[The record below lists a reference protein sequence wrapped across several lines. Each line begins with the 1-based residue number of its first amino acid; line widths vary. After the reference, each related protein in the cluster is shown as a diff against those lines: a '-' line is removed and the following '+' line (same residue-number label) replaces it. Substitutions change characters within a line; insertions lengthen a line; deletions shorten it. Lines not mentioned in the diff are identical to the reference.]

1 MKIYTGRFFTHM
13 RITVTYGFLSLVLS
27 IGILPSFSHSQIN
40 TETLIDS
47 SEPENFT
54 FELKLKDE
62 RPSSLAGLE
71 NEKPKSKLTPTI
83 GLSFRKKGI
92 SREDFQI
99 NLYRDSLQIDSVYVD
114 TVTNTVKIVK
124 DTVNI
129 YKPWESRPHFWN
141 SLWQMGF
148 VEYFPFFMAKYV
160 RDWGSTP
167 EQINWTKVSWDT
179 WRRNLRDG
187 FEYDGD
193 NFLTNYFAHPY
204 HGNLFYNAG
213 RTNGYNFWES
223 SIYAFVG
230 SGLWEMFGETFRPSF
245 NDLITTTVNGINF
258 GETMF
263 KLSAMMTDNQAT
275 GFERTWREVVGGI
288 INPVRGVT
296 RLISGESWRIF
307 PNPDYARPESF
318 KVKVYA
324 GMRRLDNSSE
334 GGGEIFSK
342 GQEQGI
348 YGLDVVYGD
357 VFDYDMPF
365 SYFTFGTEL
374 NSGSPQFGRL
384 YSNGHIFGI
393 TLKDKKDVKHKL
405 NFTLDYSY
413 ANNPGYQYGQT
424 SVIPNLMSKYKFLW
438 GTELLTQ
445 VGLNAVIMGGTNT
458 DYFVAADGRDYDLGP
473 GLGVLANFELRKN
486 NWAFVKLMYTNGWI
500 FSMTEPQD
508 SKHNLNYVTLEINIP
523 LQKYFAV
530 GLIASVYWRY
540 SFYDGSP
547 DVTKQVPIAK
557 LYFSTL
563 LDY

>member
-1 MKIYTGRFFTHM
+1 MKIYTERFFTHM

-213 RTNGYNFWES
+213 RTNGCNFWES

-230 SGLWEMFGETFRPSF
+230 SGVWEMFGETFRPSF

-296 RLISGESWRIF
+296 RLISG
-307 PNPDYARPESF
+307 
-318 KVKVYA
+318 
-324 GMRRLDNSSE
+324 
-334 GGGEIFSK
+334 
-342 GQEQGI
+342 
-348 YGLDVVYGD
+348 
-357 VFDYDMPF
+357 
-365 SYFTFGTEL
+365 
-374 NSGSPQFGRL
+374 
-384 YSNGHIFGI
+384 
-393 TLKDKKDVKHKL
+393 
-405 NFTLDYSY
+405 
-413 ANNPGYQYGQT
+413 
-424 SVIPNLMSKYKFLW
+424 
-438 GTELLTQ
+438 
-445 VGLNAVIMGGTNT
+445 
-458 DYFVAADGRDYDLGP
+458 
-473 GLGVLANFELRKN
+473 
-486 NWAFVKLMYTNGWI
+486 
-500 FSMTEPQD
+500 
-508 SKHNLNYVTLEINIP
+508 
-523 LQKYFAV
+523 
-530 GLIASVYWRY
+530 
-540 SFYDGSP
+540 
-547 DVTKQVPIAK
+547 
-557 LYFSTL
+557 
-563 LDY
+563 